1 MCRAARRDARADL
14 LANPTLIRAE
24 IDRRLD
30 QLRTADPTTAQ
41 RQRLEQALAKAS
53 ASITR
58 LIKAYQEELISL
70 DELRERMP
78 ELRSRETNL
87 RNQLDALAARLVD
100 REVYLQLATGLED
113 FLAQLRNN
121 AATTT
126 VPEQQRVLRLLVKD
140 VLIGPNVSSSAT
152 PSPPAAEQQTPP
164 RSPPTMKPTRS
175 PPQVLHCV
183 GGVSSP
189 PWASCSANS
198 TSSVPISKA

>member
-87 RNQLDALAARLVD
+87 RNQLDALAA
-100 REVYLQLATGLED
+100 
-113 FLAQLRNN
+113 
-121 AATTT
+121 
-126 VPEQQRVLRLLVKD
+126 VKD

-152 PSPPAAEQQTPP
+152 PSPPAAEQQTHPEAH
-164 RSPPTMKPTRS
+164 RR
-175 PPQVLHCV
+175 
-183 GGVSSP
+183 
-189 PWASCSANS
+189 
-198 TSSVPISKA
+198 

>member
-1 MCRAARRDARADL
+1 LCRAARRDARADL

-87 RNQLDALAARLVD
+87 RNQLDALAAHLVD

-175 PPQVLHCV
+175 PP
-183 GGVSSP
+183 
-189 PWASCSANS
+189 
-198 TSSVPISKA
+198 VPCQN

>member
-1 MCRAARRDARADL
+1 LCRAARRDARADL

-87 RNQLDALAARLVD
+87 RNQLDALAAHLVD

-121 AATTT
+121 AATTNST
-126 VPEQQRVLRLLVKD
+126 PWPPSKT
-140 VLIGPNVSSSAT
+140 SSSART
-152 PSPPAAEQQTPP
+152 YPHPPLHP
-164 RSPPTMKPTRS
+164 RRRQNNKPHPEAHRR
-175 PPQVLHCV
+175 
-183 GGVSSP
+183 
-189 PWASCSANS
+189 
-198 TSSVPISKA
+198 